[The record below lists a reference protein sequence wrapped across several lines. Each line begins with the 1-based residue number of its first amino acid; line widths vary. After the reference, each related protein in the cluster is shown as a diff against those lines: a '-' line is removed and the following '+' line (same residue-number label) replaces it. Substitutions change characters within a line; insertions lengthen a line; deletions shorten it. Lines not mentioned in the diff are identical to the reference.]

1 MYFITFQ
8 WRTHHIHQRGRFSP
22 SGVPGFLHQWN
33 WPRQYNWN
41 IIESGVKHHK
51 PNQPK
56 LYTNPIWNPLV
67 LFRHLTNIFLLRS
80 TVIICH
86 LTDDAAWSLDYHE
99 HLELVILSCVCKYV
113 KELVFLCIGYHRT
126 YCELNIL
133 WWSLFANFV
142 LWRCDVQYH
151 RPWLPMYI
159 IRVFL
164 YLWCTLSHN
173 IDFF

>member
-8 WRTHHIHQRGRFSP
+8 WSTHHTHQRGRFSP

-56 LYTNPIWNPLV
+56 LCTNPIWNPLV

-99 HLELVILSCVCKYV
+99 HLELVILSCICKYV
-113 KELVFLCIGYHRT
+113 KELFFMHRISQSVLWVEYFMVMNITDLCLQILYFEDVTSNIIVHDYLCI
-126 YCELNIL
+126 L
-133 WWSLFANFV
+133 
-142 LWRCDVQYH
+142 
-151 RPWLPMYI
+151 
-159 IRVFL
+159 
-164 YLWCTLSHN
+164 
-173 IDFF
+173 